1 MPTPISGARAV
12 LILDNTEVGWA
23 TGIQGTETVQVV
35 PIAVLGE
42 VDVQEH
48 EVVGRTCSFTASFVR
63 ILDEP
68 LTQATGT
75 TVVNDIGELL
85 NDMTGMT
92 AEVFDSVNNKPI
104 YTFFDVKM
112 TSRAFTVDR
121 GGVMAVNA
129 TFVATRVKD
138 ESQLIT

>member
-85 NDMTGMT
+85 NAMTGMT
-92 AEVFDSVNNKPI
+92 A
-104 YTFFDVKM
+104 
-112 TSRAFTVDR
+112 
-121 GGVMAVNA
+121 
-129 TFVATRVKD
+129 
-138 ESQLIT
+138 